1 MSYSSFG
8 FLTFK
13 VTLTDDSF
21 QDYCHQRIQPTFD
34 HESVTGPYLPI
45 IDREGFRDLME
56 RGSRLANSPLRF
68 TTDEECKHR
77 MKYNVLF
84 NLSLPRSDCQ
94 FSPPGALHFPID
106 TF

>member
-1 MSYSSFG
+1 M
-8 FLTFK
+8 TVFK
-13 VTLTDDSF
+13 AIAT
-21 QDYCHQRIQPTFD
+21 QRIQPTFD
-34 HESVTGPYLPI
+34 HDSVTGPYLPI

-84 NLSLPRSDCQ
+84 NLSLPRSDC
-94 FSPPGALHFPID
+94 
-106 TF
+106 

>member
-1 MSYSSFG
+1 M
-8 FLTFK
+8 TVFK
-13 VTLTDDSF
+13 AITT
-21 QDYCHQRIQPTFD
+21 QRIQPTFD
-34 HESVTGPYLPI
+34 HDSVTGPYLPI

-56 RGSRLANSPLRF
+56 RGSRLANSSLRF